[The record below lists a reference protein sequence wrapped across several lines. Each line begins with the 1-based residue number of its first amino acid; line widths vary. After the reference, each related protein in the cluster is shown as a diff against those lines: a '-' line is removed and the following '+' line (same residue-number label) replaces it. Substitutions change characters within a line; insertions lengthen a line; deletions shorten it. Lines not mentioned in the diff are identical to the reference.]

1 MLTDAVWM
9 GVSEPL
15 VAENEE
21 NEIKKTKKNTVTCY
35 TKYPKYNSKEKK
47 HILII
52 W

>member
-9 GVSEPL
+9 GVSEPF

-21 NEIKKTKKNTVTCY
+21 NEIKKTKKNTVTCF